1 MEYPEI
7 HESEYNYKIEKLIY
21 EKDNILS
28 NIKYGDDE
36 LLIEKSIKEINDQ
49 IDVLDIR
56 MIKSVR
62 DNMIKEGLIDPKE
75 IIDKDLTNFK
85 NLSEDIRGKM
95 MENIIFGTDNN
106 EIKASLIK
114 LYDSLPQFS
123 TSEKLPNNIYK
134 TVNLLLNDIKQIS
147 EVLDKSIK

>member
-114 LYDSLPQFS
+114 LYDS
-123 TSEKLPNNIYK
+123 
-134 TVNLLLNDIKQIS
+134 
-147 EVLDKSIK
+147 